1 MRGGAAAFRG
11 ATTLAEL
18 KRTPQELAAF
28 PYRNAF
34 PAGCFLM
41 TGTGIAPRAD
51 LPADTR
57 LWAALQAASGGTW
70 AGCVYDPDAIIA
82 ALRSGGVT
90 ASASA
95 GTSSAA

>member
-1 MRGGAAAFRG
+1 MELV
-11 ATTLAEL
+11 ATEADGELSRRQAEAVL
-18 KRTPQELAAF
+18 ESRPTAP
-28 PYRNAF
+28 
-34 PAGCFLM
+34 C
-41 TGTGIAPRAD
+41 IAPRAD